1 MDNKKWGIIFCPKSG
16 AFRPKKRWQKV
27 EDALRENGIDYDHVQ
42 SETRDSVGRL
52 VKMFINNGYRTIV
65 IVGGDS
71 AMNDAVNCLMQI
83 EASEREQIALGV
95 IPNGLL
101 NDFTRFWG
109 IHEDDEANTV
119 KQLKALRT
127 RKIDVGC
134 IRYTNKNGEECR
146 RYFLNCVNIGL
157 VATIMQLRRSTR
169 HFLGSRVLSFIASLL
184 LLLFQRMEYAMK
196 IRIDS
201 STIDHKVMTMCV
213 GNAHGY
219 GQTPS
224 AVPYNGMLDVSIV
237 YQPKIMQI
245 FGGFYLLV
253 KGKILNH
260 RSVHPYRARNIHI
273 TEARHAM
280 LSIDGRVADHA
291 QTPFTINVEQEVLN
305 FIIP

>member
-1 MDNKKWGIIFCPKSG
+1 MEKWGIVFCPKTG
-16 AFRPKKRWQKV
+16 ALRPKKRWQKV
-27 EDALRENGIDYDHVQ
+27 EEALKQNGIEYDHVQ

-71 AMNDAVNCLMQI
+71 ALNDAVNCMMQI
-83 EASEREQIALGV
+83 EAAEREQIALGV

-101 NDFTRFWG
+101 NDFARFWD
-109 IHEDDEANTV
+109 IREDEENKV
-119 KQLKALRT
+119 VERMKKLRT

-134 IRYTNKNGEECR
+134 IRYTDKNGEPCR

-157 VATIMQLRRSTR
+157 VATIMHLRRSTR
-169 HFLGSRVLSFIASLL
+169 HFLGSKILSLFASISLL
-184 LLLFQRMEYAMK
+184 IFQRMEYAMK
-196 IRIDS
+196 MKIDNS
-201 STIDHKVMTMCV
+201 RLDHKVMTVCV
-213 GNAHGY
+213 GNALGY

-224 AVPYNGMLDVSIV
+224 AVPYNGMLDVSVV

-245 FGGFYLLV
+245 FEGFYLLV

-260 RSVHPYRARNIHI
+260 RSVHPYRARNIQI

-291 QTPFTINVEQEVLN
+291 ETPFTINVEQEVLN
-305 FIIP
+305 FIM